1 VKVDFLKKLTH
12 LKLED
17 KSIAKIQALEACEK
31 VRVLYLFDNC
41 IRRIEN
47 LGFARSLTH
56 LYLQNNQITK
66 IEGLETLG
74 NLTKLHLD
82 GNAINC
88 VEGLDALPRLEELT
102 LSKQRLDPS
111 KSHAAA
117 AAALNEA
124 EPGRFVDAGGM
135 LFDMASIA
143 TIAQSLRVLELADN
157 GLNSVA
163 HLCYLGGLQDLVL
176 SGNQIADKQVRPPSA
191 PLRLSRVRE
200 CIACVSAL

>member
-1 VKVDFLKKLTH
+1 MSAPPGMNLVLSEKWLMDYAMKQQVRALHSASLDASNRGLLRRKRSSSIYALAAAQVGNVKADFLKKLTH

-74 NLTKLHLD
+74 NLTKL
-82 GNAINC
+82 C
-88 VEGLDALPRLEELT
+88 VPRPMLT
-102 LSKQRLDPS
+102 LPVVALSLCR
-111 KSHAAA
+111 AARA
-117 AAALNEA
+117 
-124 EPGRFVDAGGM
+124 R
-135 LFDMASIA
+135 
-143 TIAQSLRVLELADN
+143 
-157 GLNSVA
+157 
-163 HLCYLGGLQDLVL
+163 
-176 SGNQIADKQVRPPSA
+176 
-191 PLRLSRVRE
+191 SRG
-200 CIACVSAL
+200 

>member
-1 VKVDFLKKLTH
+1 MRTLIYVNLQVGNVKVDFLKKLTH

-74 NLTKLHLD
+74 NLTKL
-82 GNAINC
+82 C
-88 VEGLDALPRLEELT
+88 VPRPMLT
-102 LSKQRLDPS
+102 LPVVALSLCR
-111 KSHAAA
+111 AARA
-117 AAALNEA
+117 
-124 EPGRFVDAGGM
+124 R
-135 LFDMASIA
+135 
-143 TIAQSLRVLELADN
+143 
-157 GLNSVA
+157 
-163 HLCYLGGLQDLVL
+163 
-176 SGNQIADKQVRPPSA
+176 
-191 PLRLSRVRE
+191 SRG
-200 CIACVSAL
+200 

>member
-1 VKVDFLKKLTH
+1 MKVDFLKKLTH

-74 NLTKLHLD
+74 NLTKL
-82 GNAINC
+82 C
-88 VEGLDALPRLEELT
+88 VPRPMLT
-102 LSKQRLDPS
+102 LPVVALSLCPAARARSRGCSLICFRAQAPRWQRHQLR
-111 KSHAAA
+111 
-117 AAALNEA
+117 
-124 EPGRFVDAGGM
+124 GGAGC
-135 LFDMASIA
+135 APPCA
-143 TIAQSLRVLELADN
+143 P
-157 GLNSVA
+157 
-163 HLCYLGGLQDLVL
+163 
-176 SGNQIADKQVRPPSA
+176 RPPPSLT
-191 PLRLSRVRE
+191 LRAHARAKPPGCAQGSR
-200 CIACVSAL
+200 S

>member
-47 LGFARSLTH
+47 LSFARSLTH

-74 NLTKLHLD
+74 NLTKLCVPRPAPRPRLCRSAPPPELGSLLPRLTCVDRRHLD

-88 VEGLDALPRLEELT
+88 VEGLDALPR
-102 LSKQRLDPS
+102 
-111 KSHAAA
+111 
-117 AAALNEA
+117 
-124 EPGRFVDAGGM
+124 
-135 LFDMASIA
+135 
-143 TIAQSLRVLELADN
+143 
-157 GLNSVA
+157 
-163 HLCYLGGLQDLVL
+163 
-176 SGNQIADKQVRPPSA
+176 A
-191 PLRLSRVRE
+191 PL
-200 CIACVSAL
+200 ALAP

>member
-1 VKVDFLKKLTH
+1 MKVDFLKKLTH

-74 NLTKLHLD
+74 NLTKLCAPRPMLP
-82 GNAINC
+82 C
-88 VEGLDALPRLEELT
+88 RPRLCRLPRRPSSLPRL
-102 LSKQRLDPS
+102 KLDVLPRAGTSMATPS
-111 KSHAAA
+111 TAWRGWMRS
-117 AAALNEA
+117 
-124 EPGRFVDAGGM
+124 P
-135 LFDMASIA
+135 
-143 TIAQSLRVLELADN
+143 
-157 GLNSVA
+157 
-163 HLCYLGGLQDLVL
+163 
-176 SGNQIADKQVRPPSA
+176 VRSSPS
-191 PLRLSRVRE
+191 PFPHP
-200 CIACVSAL
+200 ACARTR

>member
-1 VKVDFLKKLTH
+1 MKADFLKKLTH

-74 NLTKLHLD
+74 NLTKLC
-82 GNAINC
+82 APRPM
-88 VEGLDALPRLEELT
+88 LPCLLWLCR
-102 LSKQRLDPS
+102 S
-111 KSHAAA
+111 AAPPEPAPA
-117 AAALNEA
+117 AEA
-124 EPGRFVDAGGM
+124 
-135 LFDMASIA
+135 
-143 TIAQSLRVLELADN
+143 
-157 GLNSVA
+157 
-163 HLCYLGGLQDLVL
+163 
-176 SGNQIADKQVRPPSA
+176 
-191 PLRLSRVRE
+191 
-200 CIACVSAL
+200 

>member
-1 VKVDFLKKLTH
+1 MKVDFLKKLTH

-74 NLTKLHLD
+74 NLTKLCVPRPMLTLPVVALSLCRAARVAPRLKLD
-82 GNAINC
+82 
-88 VEGLDALPRLEELT
+88 VLPRAGTSMATPSTAWRGWMRSPVRPSPSSLT
-102 LSKQRLDPS
+102 HPARGR
-111 KSHAAA
+111 A
-117 AAALNEA
+117 A
-124 EPGRFVDAGGM
+124 EPGC
-135 LFDMASIA
+135 
-143 TIAQSLRVLELADN
+143 AQ
-157 GLNSVA
+157 G
-163 HLCYLGGLQDLVL
+163 
-176 SGNQIADKQVRPPSA
+176 
-191 PLRLSRVRE
+191 SR
-200 CIACVSAL
+200 S

>member
-1 VKVDFLKKLTH
+1 MKVDFLKKLTH

-74 NLTKLHLD
+74 NLTKLCVPRPMLTLPVVALSLCPAARARSRLKLD
-82 GNAINC
+82 M
-88 VEGLDALPRLEELT
+88 LPRTGTSMATPSTAWRGWMHSPVRPSPSSLT
-102 LSKQRLDPS
+102 HPARGR
-111 KSHAAA
+111 A
-117 AAALNEA
+117 A
-124 EPGRFVDAGGM
+124 EPPGC
-135 LFDMASIA
+135 
-143 TIAQSLRVLELADN
+143 AQ
-157 GLNSVA
+157 G
-163 HLCYLGGLQDLVL
+163 
-176 SGNQIADKQVRPPSA
+176 
-191 PLRLSRVRE
+191 SR
-200 CIACVSAL
+200 S

>member
-1 VKVDFLKKLTH
+1 MSAPPGMNLVLSEKWLMDYAMKQQVRALRSASLGASNGAKVCSAANGYDLRSRRAQVGNVKVDFLKKLTH

-74 NLTKLHLD
+74 NLTKL
-82 GNAINC
+82 C
-88 VEGLDALPRLEELT
+88 VPRPMLT
-102 LSKQRLDPS
+102 LPVVALSLCR
-111 KSHAAA
+111 AARA
-117 AAALNEA
+117 
-124 EPGRFVDAGGM
+124 R
-135 LFDMASIA
+135 
-143 TIAQSLRVLELADN
+143 
-157 GLNSVA
+157 
-163 HLCYLGGLQDLVL
+163 
-176 SGNQIADKQVRPPSA
+176 
-191 PLRLSRVRE
+191 SRG
-200 CIACVSAL
+200 